1 MTREQLNTKVN
12 FSQSERRSHIKNRK
26 RFEAKI
32 EMFIRKEEVL
42 VDENIDK
49 VLESVI
55 NEKVTS
61 DFDKNSPKYLL

>member
-1 MTREQLNTKVN
+1 MTRKQLNTKVN